1 MLNEKFGSAFSHTA
15 LRMPDLLESRELNK
29 ILAQTIIGR
38 GMDCVNMCSQSVF
51 VHQGLMLI
59 LRSINLSYFK
69 MTFTEQW
76 CISHVIGHEN
86 EFPTMNGNKLQMGT
100 LNMEYEYILESTET
114 LYLSCFLISLF
125 ILFLQLWNNYFHLAV
140 AFITQE
146 SLQLQHFS
154 PTKRNKILAKWDTSG
169 HTHTHKNC
177 NQCVSL

>member
-15 LRMPDLLESRELNK
+15 LRMPDLLESRKLNK
-29 ILAQTIIGR
+29 ILAQTIIDR

-51 VHQGLMLI
+51 VHRGLMLI

-114 LYLSCFLISLF
+114 LYLSCFLISLSSSSF
-125 ILFLQLWNNYFHLAV
+125 CSCGITTSIWLWHLLPRSLYSSSTSPQLRETRYWQSETLV
-140 AFITQE
+140 
-146 SLQLQHFS
+146 
-154 PTKRNKILAKWDTSG
+154 DT
-169 HTHTHKNC
+169 HTHTQK
-177 NQCVSL
+177 L